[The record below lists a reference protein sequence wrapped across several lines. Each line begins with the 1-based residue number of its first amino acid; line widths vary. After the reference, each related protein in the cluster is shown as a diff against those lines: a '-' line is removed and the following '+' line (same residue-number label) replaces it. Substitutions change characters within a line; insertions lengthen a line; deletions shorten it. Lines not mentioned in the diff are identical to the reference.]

1 MRLLISYLK
10 EKLPVIGVYA
20 VMLVIFCILLWLKE
34 VPFDV
39 IGYGAELSAIWLLFV
54 GALNFWFYRKR
65 YQSLL
70 DLSAALPHELKEF
83 PDPKSRI
90 EAEYQEITET
100 IFAWREML
108 ENEVLLS
115 KKDASDYYSLW
126 VHQIKTP
133 ISAMHLLIQSF
144 EEQAMEFEEH
154 AEETLNFLN
163 EMKMKIFQTEEY
175 VGMVLSYLRMEDMG
189 NDLKFQ
195 WYPIGDIVRQA
206 VRKYSQIFILKKIHL
221 NFQDSRQM
229 VLTDEKWL
237 LFVIEQ
243 VLSNALK
250 YTSSDEIRPPKAQ
263 GMGSPD
269 GDTEKG
275 CISIYIKGT
284 ELVVEDTGIGIAPE
298 DLPRIFERGFTG
310 YNGRE
315 HQKSTGI
322 GLYLCKTIIQK
333 LGHSIRA
340 QSRVGVGTKI
350 YISLERE
357 DVKELLYRAVR
368 DEKKGMGSYEAELH
382 PDAADFLADVSGG
395 DARGALNALELGI
408 LTTGRSEDGKIHITL
423 EVAQECIQKRA
434 VRYDKD
440 GDNHYDTISAF
451 IKSMRGSDPDAAV
464 YYLAR
469 MLNSY

>member
-1 MRLLISYLK
+1 MARSSRNLALICGTLDFY
-10 EKLPVIGVYA
+10 
-20 VMLVIFCILLWLKE
+20 
-34 VPFDV
+34 
-39 IGYGAELSAIWLLFV
+39 
-54 GALNFWFYRKR
+54 FYRKR

-83 PDPKSRI
+83 PEAKDRI

-144 EEQAMEFEEH
+144 EEQALEFEDNG
-154 AEETLNFLN
+154 EETLEFLN

-189 NDLKFQ
+189 TDLKFQ

-298 DLPRIFERGFTG
+298 DLPRIFERGFTD
-310 YNGRE
+310 NGRE
-315 HQKSTGI
+315 HQKSTGNRLEDCVKRSYSDWGI
-322 GLYLCKTIIQK
+322 VSVQN
-333 LGHSIRA
+333 LG
-340 QSRVGVGTKI
+340 
-350 YISLERE
+350 
-357 DVKELLYRAVR
+357 
-368 DEKKGMGSYEAELH
+368 
-382 PDAADFLADVSGG
+382 
-395 DARGALNALELGI
+395 
-408 LTTGRSEDGKIHITL
+408 
-423 EVAQECIQKRA
+423 
-434 VRYDKD
+434 
-440 GDNHYDTISAF
+440 
-451 IKSMRGSDPDAAV
+451 
-464 YYLAR
+464 
-469 MLNSY
+469 

>member
-154 AEETLNFLN
+154 AEETLDFLN

-195 WYPIGDIVRQA
+195 WYPIGDIMRQA

-250 YTSSDEIRPPKAQ
+250 YTSSDEIRSPKAQ

-275 CISIYIKGT
+275 KYTSSDEVRPPKAGSISLYIKGT

-340 QSRVGVGTKI
+340 ESRVGVGTKI

-357 DVKELLYRAVR
+357 DVKFE
-368 DEKKGMGSYEAELH
+368 
-382 PDAADFLADVSGG
+382 
-395 DARGALNALELGI
+395 
-408 LTTGRSEDGKIHITL
+408 
-423 EVAQECIQKRA
+423 
-434 VRYDKD
+434 
-440 GDNHYDTISAF
+440 
-451 IKSMRGSDPDAAV
+451 
-464 YYLAR
+464 
-469 MLNSY
+469 

>member
-10 EKLPVIGVYA
+10 EKLPVVGVYA
-20 VMLVIFCILLWLKE
+20 VMLVIFCILFWLKE

-39 IGYGAELSAIWLLFV
+39 IEYGAELSAIWLLFV

-90 EAEYQEITET
+90 EAEYQEITGT

-133 ISAMHLLIQSF
+133 ISVMHLLIQS
-144 EEQAMEFEEH
+144 
-154 AEETLNFLN
+154 
-163 EMKMKIFQTEEY
+163 
-175 VGMVLSYLRMEDMG
+175 
-189 NDLKFQ
+189 
-195 WYPIGDIVRQA
+195 
-206 VRKYSQIFILKKIHL
+206 YSQIFILKKIHL

-243 VLSNALK
+243 ILSNALK
-250 YTSSDEIRPPKAQ
+250 YTSSDEVRPPKA
-263 GMGSPD
+263 GS
-269 GDTEKG
+269 
-275 CISIYIKGT
+275 ISLYIKGT

-340 QSRVGVGTKI
+340 ESRVGVGTKI

-357 DVKELLYRAVR
+357 DVKFE
-368 DEKKGMGSYEAELH
+368 
-382 PDAADFLADVSGG
+382 
-395 DARGALNALELGI
+395 
-408 LTTGRSEDGKIHITL
+408 
-423 EVAQECIQKRA
+423 
-434 VRYDKD
+434 
-440 GDNHYDTISAF
+440 
-451 IKSMRGSDPDAAV
+451 
-464 YYLAR
+464 
-469 MLNSY
+469 

>member
-1 MRLLISYLK
+1 MQDFKRVQEEYTAFDPQLVIMDIILPFYNGFHWCTQIRQISSVPILFLSSASDNMNIVMAMNMGGDDFVEKPFDLNVLTAKIQALLRRAYSFTGQLNVLEYRDVILNLNDAAVTFHGERMELTKNDFKILQILMENAGKIVKRDRIMERLWESDEFIDDNTLTVNMTRLRKKLESIGICDFIATKKGIGYVIRMRLLISYLK

-154 AEETLNFLN
+154 AEETLDFLN

-195 WYPIGDIVRQA
+195 WYPIGDIMRQA

-229 VLTDEKWL
+229 VLTE
-237 LFVIEQ
+237 
-243 VLSNALK
+243 
-250 YTSSDEIRPPKAQ
+250 
-263 GMGSPD
+263 
-269 GDTEKG
+269 
-275 CISIYIKGT
+275 
-284 ELVVEDTGIGIAPE
+284 
-298 DLPRIFERGFTG
+298 
-310 YNGRE
+310 
-315 HQKSTGI
+315 
-322 GLYLCKTIIQK
+322 
-333 LGHSIRA
+333 
-340 QSRVGVGTKI
+340 
-350 YISLERE
+350 
-357 DVKELLYRAVR
+357 
-368 DEKKGMGSYEAELH
+368 
-382 PDAADFLADVSGG
+382 
-395 DARGALNALELGI
+395 
-408 LTTGRSEDGKIHITL
+408 
-423 EVAQECIQKRA
+423 
-434 VRYDKD
+434 
-440 GDNHYDTISAF
+440 
-451 IKSMRGSDPDAAV
+451 
-464 YYLAR
+464 
-469 MLNSY
+469 